1 MVGARGVDACASA
14 GFVRL
19 LDRYVIIGHSFF
31 IMSDSVPLTPFMG
44 FQTDMLNQIMHPK
57 YETVF
62 FDRSLLI
69 YPC

>member
-1 MVGARGVDACASA
+1 MVGARDIDVWASA

-19 LDRYVIIGHSFF
+19 FDRYAIIGHSFF
-31 IMSDSVPLTPFMG
+31 IMSDSVPLTPCTG

-62 FDRSLLI
+62 HDRSLFI
-69 YPC
+69 YHC